1 MSENVEQFEWTSPSG
16 AKITLPAMNRIKS
29 GVIRRHRHEEPGDF
43 MFSVLEEVSDEAML
57 AKADD
62 LLPTEIN
69 DLFEAWQKAGQV
81 TLGESEGSSS

>member
-1 MSENVEQFEWTSPSG
+1 MPEKTEKFEWTSPSG
-16 AKITLPAMNRIKS
+16 VEIALPAMNRIKS

-62 LLPTEIN
+62 LMPTEIN
-69 DLFEAWQKAGQV
+69 DLFEAWQKSGQV
-81 TLGESEGSSS
+81 TLPESEGSSS